1 MNSAMYGNVMVK
13 SFAGFLKL
21 MLFINCFLNK
31 SCCLSAV
38 FTEFKA
44 YSPQL
49 APDGKY
55 SLEIEWFLFFFFL
68 SVALHGL
75 LKGKKLSLNR
85 MRLVVGL

>member
-1 MNSAMYGNVMVK
+1 MNLAMYGNVMVK
-13 SFAGFLKL
+13 SFAGFFKL

-55 SLEIEWFLFFFFL
+55 SLEIEWVFFL

-75 LKGKKLSLNR
+75 LKVKKLSLNR
-85 MRLVVGL
+85 MCLVVGL